1 MSFFKSKAFIISASA
16 IIIVAIVVPT
26 VLVTLNRDTPPLEE
40 DTIPPTIEIDNP
52 SSWDVLSGEVVIAC
66 TADDTGSDNASV
78 QMIQLYLNNTLISSS
93 VPYPLDTTLYSDGP
107 YTLKAIAYDLA
118 NLTAEVEIDIVID
131 NFINPVRTDYFKLL
145 NYNVLE
151 SGAQYEWK
159 DVVKAEN
166 ADILIFVETGTWNA
180 DGDEKLNRLLNQFN
194 GYFYEEAP
202 YEGYTTQNVNF
213 PTTGEAIFS
222 RYPILEFNQLAI
234 LTLDDNTSY
243 DVTHDFIHAVVNIT
257 GIEVHI
263 IGFHLKCCAGETEE
277 DRREWEQE
285 GIINYMDD
293 LGDVPIIYAG
303 DINSLS
309 PFDVG
314 DLAGQPGADFG
325 YGPVTM
331 LLDPEDPIYGNYSSK
346 VHNFTDVFR
355 ALNPDDPG
363 YTMNIPT
370 IYSRIDFIF
379 VNQYFEDTMISSNVG
394 TNTEFDALGSDHLS
408 VDAVFQIA
416 NISVSPYPH
425 LSTKEEI
432 QNTETQNFLEENK
445 TVPKIYKVTVAL
457 LVILP
462 IRKTT
467 KTIF

>member
-1 MSFFKSKAFIISASA
+1 KSKAFIISASA

-26 VLVTLNRDTPPLEE
+26 VIVTINNRNAPPLDEV
-40 DTIPPTIEIDNP
+40 PPTIEILNP
-52 SSWDVLSGEVVIAC
+52 SKWNVLSGEVVITCA
-66 TADDTGSDNASV
+66 ADDTGSDNAEV
-78 QMIQLYLNNTLISSS
+78 QLIELYLNDTLISNS

-118 NLTAEVEIDIVID
+118 DLTAEVEIDITID
-131 NFINPVRTDYFKLL
+131 NFINPTPTDYFKFLD
-145 NYNVLE
+145 YNVLE
-151 SGAQYEWK
+151 SGSQYEWK
-159 DVVKAEN
+159 DVVFAEN
-166 ADILIFVETGTWNA
+166 ADIIIFVETGTWNA
-180 DGDEKLNRLLNQFN
+180 EGDKKLDRMLNQFS

-202 YEGYTTQNVNF
+202 YDGYTTQNVNF

-222 RYPILEFNQLAI
+222 RYPILEFNQLPI

-243 DVTHDFIHAVVNIT
+243 DVTHDFIHAVVNVT
-257 GIEVHI
+257 GIEINV
-263 IGFHLKCCAGETEE
+263 IGYHLKCCAGETEE
-277 DRREWEQE
+277 WRRDREQE

-314 DLAGQPGADFG
+314 DLAGLPGADFG
-325 YGPVTM
+325 YGPITM
-331 LLDPEDPIYGNYSSK
+331 LLDPDDPIYGNYSSK

-363 YTMNIPT
+363 YTLNTPT
-370 IYSRIDFIF
+370 ILSRIDFIF
-379 VNQYFEDTMISSNVG
+379 VNQHFENAIISSNVG

-416 NISVSPYPH
+416 NITSSPFPPMIKKKPN
-425 LSTKEEI
+425 SKDNDCKAE
-432 QNTETQNFLEENK
+432 
-445 TVPKIYKVTVAL
+445 
-457 LVILP
+457 
-462 IRKTT
+462 
-467 KTIF
+467 TIFSKSIPDNQLDLSDIQVIQLRKK